1 MSLTRKQ
8 IANPASSKTKKR
20 NSANRPSPS
29 ESAGSL
35 SEGIIKRGNNGQDWV
50 IKKASNGIQRWVLLA
65 NGPDI
70 DGIMP
75 LTVDYLA
82 KHIGKPVIIY
92 ETEYV
97 GRYPTRAEF
106 RASWKFTPS
115 GDAKVGS
122 NKLLAGWLRKQKP
135 SIPDRVVFSVMGTGA
150 NNLPLQVDSINK
162 KLASSNIM
170 NMQAWV
176 KV

>member
-1 MSLTRKQ
+1 MALTRKRLVNQ
-8 IANPASSKTKKR
+8 ATKKSR
-20 NSANRPSPS
+20 TQNKSSRPSPS
-29 ESAGSL
+29 ESAGL
-35 SEGIIKRGNNGQDWV
+35 FGEGVIKRGNNGQNWV
-50 IKKASNGIQRWVLLA
+50 IKKASNGIQRWVPLA

-70 DGIMP
+70 GGIIP

-82 KHIGKPVIIY
+82 KHIGKQVIIY

-106 RASWKFTPS
+106 QGSTTFTPS
-115 GDAKVGS
+115 GDAKVGG

-135 SIPDRVVFSVMGTGA
+135 TIPDRVVFSVIGMGA
-150 NNLPLQVDSINK
+150 DNLPLQVDSINK
-162 KLASSNIM
+162 KLVSSNIM

>member
-1 MSLTRKQ
+1 MLLQQVQKQ
-8 IANPASSKTKKR
+8 KKK

-35 SEGIIKRGNNGQDWV
+35 SEGIIHRGNNGQNWV
-50 IKKASNGIQRWVLLA
+50 IKKANNGIQRWVPLA

-70 DGIMP
+70 GGIMP

-82 KHIGKPVIIY
+82 KHIGKQIIIY
-92 ETEYV
+92 ETEYE

-106 RASWKFTPS
+106 RKSWRFTPS
-115 GDAKVGS
+115 GDAKVGG

-135 SIPDRVVFSVMGTGA
+135 TIPDRVVFSVMGSGVD
-150 NNLPLQVDSINK
+150 NLPLQVDSINK

-170 NMQAWV
+170 NMLAWV
-176 KV
+176 LV